1 MEDGVYREIDIDT
14 IADSD
19 KTDLQPELDSVSG
32 TKPTSTRPDDTEP
45 RDVIEQSVYLDID
58 GEPKRA
64 PYLVTALKDS
74 GEVLAIYRDWREDDA
89 ELTRRQRFVDY
100 NFLPGWWF
108 LWTGRAAACAGPS
121 GRVAKRQPPRP
132 VGCRASGQ
140 RQGRIP

>member
-32 TKPTSTRPDDTEP
+32 TKPSSTRLDDTEP

-100 NFLPGWWF
+100 NFLPALTVSTGWACCMCWAG
-108 LWTGRAAACAGPS
+108 WPNRKAATSVPCWM
-121 GRVAKRQPPRP
+121 PRIW
-132 VGCRASGQ
+132 RT
-140 RQGRIP
+140 